1 MMEDEY
7 VFIFLPHKVKKEK
20 NIPCICTNKI
30 RKKQQKKFPLYRR
43 AQESFF
49 VHWRIHPDNVYVDL
63 RYNKYSC
70 FLG

>member
-30 RKKQQKKFPLYRR
+30 RKKHQKKVFP
-43 AQESFF
+43 
-49 VHWRIHPDNVYVDL
+49 VP
-63 RYNKYSC
+63 
-70 FLG
+70 